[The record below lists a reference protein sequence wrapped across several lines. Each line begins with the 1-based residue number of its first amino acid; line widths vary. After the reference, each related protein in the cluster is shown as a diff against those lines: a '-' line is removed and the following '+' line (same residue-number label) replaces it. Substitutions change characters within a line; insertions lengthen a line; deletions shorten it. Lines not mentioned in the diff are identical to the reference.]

1 MASSAATRYAQ
12 AVFSLGKERG
22 TLDVWQSDLTDL
34 ATLTGDSRVSSY
46 LSNPSITADTK
57 LATLEASLPSTVQ
70 PELRNLAKLLVV
82 RNRTN
87 LIPQIREIFEDQVR
101 AERGITVAQVTTSEP
116 LTADEEA
123 LVREKLAAMT
133 GNTIEITATVDP
145 DIIGGIVVRIGD
157 QVIDG
162 SVRNKLEKMRSRL
175 LAGRQ

>member
-1 MASSAATRYAQ
+1 
-12 AVFSLGKERG
+12 
-22 TLDVWQSDLTDL
+22 VWQSDLTDL

-82 RNRTN
+82 RDRTN

-162 SVRNKLEKMRSRL
+162 SVRNKLERMRTRL
-175 LAGRQ
+175 VAGR

>member
-22 TLDVWQSDLTDL
+22 TLDVWQNDLTEL
-34 ATLTGDSRVSSY
+34 ATLTADSRVSSY
-46 LSNPSITADTK
+46 LKNPSITADTK

-82 RNRTN
+82 RDRTG

-101 AERGITVAQVTTSEP
+101 AERGISVAQVTTAEP

-123 LVREKLAAMT
+123 LVREKLESMT
-133 GNTIEITATVDP
+133 GNTIEITSTIDP
-145 DIIGGIVVRIGD
+145 DLIGGIVVRIGD

-162 SVRNKLEKMRSRL
+162 SVRNKLERMRTRL
-175 LAGRQ
+175 VAGR

>member
-1 MASSAATRYAQ
+1 LASSAATRYAQ

-34 ATLTGDSRVSSY
+34 ATITGDSRVSSY
-46 LSNPSITADTK
+46 LSNPSVTADTK

-82 RNRTN
+82 RGRTD
-87 LIPQIREIFEDQVR
+87 LIPQICEIFEDQVR
-101 AERGITVAQVTTSEP
+101 TERGITVAQVTTSEP
-116 LTADEEA
+116 LTADEEE
-123 LVREKLAAMT
+123 LVREKLAALT
-133 GNTIEITATVDP
+133 GNTIEITSTVDP

-162 SVRNKLEKMRSRL
+162 SVRNKLERMRTRL
-175 LAGRQ
+175 VAGR

>member
-34 ATLTGDSRVSSY
+34 ATLTGDSRVSTY

-82 RNRTN
+82 RDRTN

-116 LTADEEA
+116 LTAEEET

-162 SVRNKLEKMRSRL
+162 SVRNKLERMRTRL
-175 LAGRQ
+175 VAGR

>member
-1 MASSAATRYAQ
+1 
-12 AVFSLGKERG
+12 
-22 TLDVWQSDLTDL
+22 VWQNDLTEL

-82 RNRTN
+82 RDRTN

-101 AERGITVAQVTTSEP
+101 AERGISVAQVTTAEP

-123 LVREKLAAMT
+123 MVREQLAKMT
-133 GNTIEITATVDP
+133 GNTIEITSTIDP

-162 SVRNKLEKMRSRL
+162 SVRNKLERMRTRL
-175 LAGRQ
+175 VAGR

>member
-34 ATLTGDSRVSSY
+34 ATITGDSRVSSY

-101 AERGITVAQVTTSEP
+101 TERGITVAQVTTAEP

-123 LVREKLAAMT
+123 LVREKLTAMT
-133 GNTIEITATVDP
+133 GNTIEITSTVDP
-145 DIIGGIVVRIGD
+145 DLIGGIVVRIGD

-162 SVRNKLEKMRSRL
+162 SVRNKLERMRMRL
-175 LAGRQ
+175 VAGR

>member
-34 ATLTGDSRVSSY
+34 ATLTGDSRVSTY

-57 LATLEASLPSTVQ
+57 LATLEATLPSTVQ

-82 RNRTN
+82 RGRTN

-116 LTADEEA
+116 LTAEEEA

-162 SVRNKLEKMRSRL
+162 SVRNKLERMRTRL
-175 LAGRQ
+175 VAGR

>member
-34 ATLTGDSRVSSY
+34 ATITGDSRVSNY

-57 LATLEASLPSTVQ
+57 LATLEATLPSTVQ

-82 RNRTN
+82 RDRTN

-116 LTADEEA
+116 LTAEEEA

-133 GNTIEITATVDP
+133 GNTIEITSTVDP
-145 DIIGGIVVRIGD
+145 DIIGGMGVGIGD

-162 SVRNKLEKMRSRL
+162 SGRNKLERMRTRL
-175 LAGRQ
+175 VAGR

>member
-22 TLDVWQSDLTDL
+22 TLDVWQNDLTEL
-34 ATLTGDSRVSSY
+34 ATLTADTRVSSY
-46 LSNPSITADTK
+46 LKNPSITADTK

-82 RNRTN
+82 RDRTG

-101 AERGITVAQVTTSEP
+101 AERGISVAQVTTAEP

-123 LVREKLAAMT
+123 LVREKLESMT
-133 GNTIEITATVDP
+133 GNTIEITSTIDP
-145 DIIGGIVVRIGD
+145 DLIGGIVVRIGD

-162 SVRNKLEKMRSRL
+162 SVRNKLERMRTRL
-175 LAGRQ
+175 VAGR

>member
-57 LATLEASLPSTVQ
+57 LATLEATLPSTVQ

-82 RNRTN
+82 RGRTN

-116 LTADEEA
+116 LTAEEES

-162 SVRNKLEKMRSRL
+162 SVRNKLERMRTRL
-175 LAGRQ
+175 VAGR

>member
-34 ATLTGDSRVSSY
+34 ATITGDSRVSTY

-82 RNRTN
+82 RDRTN

-116 LTADEEA
+116 LTAEEEA

-133 GNTIEITATVDP
+133 GNTIEITSTVDP

-162 SVRNKLEKMRSRL
+162 SVRNKLERMRTRL
-175 LAGRQ
+175 VAGR

>member
-1 MASSAATRYAQ
+1 LASSAATRYAQ

-46 LSNPSITADTK
+46 LKNPSITADTK

-82 RNRTN
+82 RDRTD

-101 AERGITVAQVTTSEP
+101 AERGITVAQVTTAEP

-123 LVREKLAAMT
+123 LVREKLASMT
-133 GNTIEITATVDP
+133 GNTIEITSTIDP
-145 DIIGGIVVRIGD
+145 DLIGGIVVRIGD

-162 SVRNKLEKMRSRL
+162 SVRNKLERMRTRL
-175 LAGRQ
+175 VAGR

>member
-34 ATLTGDSRVSSY
+34 ATLTGDSRVSTY

-57 LATLEASLPSTVQ
+57 LATLEATLPSTVQ

-82 RNRTN
+82 RGRTN

-116 LTADEEA
+116 LTAEEES

-162 SVRNKLEKMRSRL
+162 SVRNKLERMRTRL
-175 LAGRQ
+175 VAGR

>member
-34 ATLTGDSRVSSY
+34 ATLTGESRVSSY

-82 RNRTN
+82 RNRTS

-116 LTADEEA
+116 LTAEEEA
-123 LVREKLAAMT
+123 MVREKLATMT
-133 GNTIEITATVDP
+133 GNTIEITSTVDP

-162 SVRNKLEKMRSRL
+162 SVRNKLERMRTRL
-175 LAGRQ
+175 VAGR

>member
-133 GNTIEITATVDP
+133 GNTIEITSTVDP

-162 SVRNKLEKMRSRL
+162 SVRNKLERMRTRL
-175 LAGRQ
+175 VAGR

>member
-82 RNRTN
+82 RDRTN

-116 LTADEEA
+116 LTAEEEA

-133 GNTIEITATVDP
+133 GNTIEITSTVDP

-162 SVRNKLEKMRSRL
+162 SVRNKLERMRTRL
-175 LAGRQ
+175 VAGR

>member
-1 MASSAATRYAQ
+1 LASSAATRYAQ

-82 RNRTN
+82 RDRTN

-116 LTADEEA
+116 LTAEEET

-162 SVRNKLEKMRSRL
+162 SVRNKLERMRTRL
-175 LAGRQ
+175 VAGR

>member
-1 MASSAATRYAQ
+1 LASSAATRYAQ

-82 RNRTN
+82 RGRTN

-162 SVRNKLEKMRSRL
+162 SVRNKLERMRTRL
-175 LAGRQ
+175 VAGR

>member
-1 MASSAATRYAQ
+1 
-12 AVFSLGKERG
+12 
-22 TLDVWQSDLTDL
+22 VWQNDLTEL

-82 RNRTN
+82 RDRTN
-87 LIPQIREIFEDQVR
+87 LIPQIREIFDDQVR
-101 AERGITVAQVTTSEP
+101 AERGISVAQVTTAEP

-123 LVREKLAAMT
+123 MVREQLAKMT
-133 GNTIEITATVDP
+133 GNTIEITSTIDP

-162 SVRNKLEKMRSRL
+162 SVRNKLERMRTRL
-175 LAGRQ
+175 VAGR

>member
-1 MASSAATRYAQ
+1 
-12 AVFSLGKERG
+12 
-22 TLDVWQSDLTDL
+22 VWQSDLTDL
-34 ATLTGDSRVSSY
+34 ATLTGDARVSTY

-82 RNRTN
+82 RDRTN

-162 SVRNKLEKMRSRL
+162 SVRNKLERMRTRL
-175 LAGRQ
+175 VAGR

>member
-22 TLDVWQSDLTDL
+22 TLDVWQSDLTNL
-34 ATLTGDSRVSSY
+34 ATLTGDSRVSTY

-82 RNRTN
+82 RGRTN

-116 LTADEEA
+116 LTAEEEA

-162 SVRNKLEKMRSRL
+162 SVRNKLERMRTRL
-175 LAGRQ
+175 VAGR

>member
-1 MASSAATRYAQ
+1 
-12 AVFSLGKERG
+12 
-22 TLDVWQSDLTDL
+22 VWQSDLTDL

-82 RNRTN
+82 RGRTN

-101 AERGITVAQVTTSEP
+101 AERGISVAQVTTAEP

-123 LVREKLAAMT
+123 MVREQLAKMT
-133 GNTIEITATVDP
+133 GNTIEITSTIDP

-162 SVRNKLEKMRSRL
+162 SVRNKLERMRTRL
-175 LAGRQ
+175 VAGR

>member
-1 MASSAATRYAQ
+1 LASSAATRYAQ

-34 ATLTGDSRVSSY
+34 ATITGDSRVSSY

-101 AERGITVAQVTTSEP
+101 TERGITVAQVTTAEP

-123 LVREKLAAMT
+123 LVREKLTAMT
-133 GNTIEITATVDP
+133 GNTIEITSTVDP
-145 DIIGGIVVRIGD
+145 DLIGGIVVRIGD

-162 SVRNKLEKMRSRL
+162 SVRNKLERMRTRL
-175 LAGRQ
+175 VAGR

>member
-22 TLDVWQSDLTDL
+22 TLDVWQNDLTEL
-34 ATLTGDSRVSSY
+34 ATLTGDTRVSSY

-101 AERGITVAQVTTSEP
+101 TERGITVAQVTTAEP
-116 LTADEEA
+116 LTAEEEA
-123 LVREKLAAMT
+123 LVREKLTAMT
-133 GNTIEITATVDP
+133 GNTIEITSTVDP
-145 DIIGGIVVRIGD
+145 DLIGGIVVRIGD

-162 SVRNKLEKMRSRL
+162 SVRNKLERMRTRL
-175 LAGRQ
+175 VAGR

>member
-34 ATLTGDSRVSSY
+34 ATLTDDSRVSSY
-46 LSNPSITADTK
+46 LSNPTITADTK

-82 RNRTN
+82 RDRTN

-116 LTADEEA
+116 LTAEEEA

-133 GNTIEITATVDP
+133 GNTIEITATIDP

-162 SVRNKLEKMRSRL
+162 SVRNKLERMRTRL
-175 LAGRQ
+175 VAGR

>member
-22 TLDVWQSDLTDL
+22 TLDVWQNDLNEL

-82 RNRTN
+82 RGRTN

-101 AERGITVAQVTTSEP
+101 AERGITVAQVTTAEP

-123 LVREKLAAMT
+123 LVREKLASIT
-133 GNTIEITATVDP
+133 GNTIEITSTIDP

-162 SVRNKLEKMRSRL
+162 SVRNKLERMRTRL
-175 LAGRQ
+175 VAGR

>member
-82 RNRTN
+82 RDRTN

-116 LTADEEA
+116 LTAEEEA

-133 GNTIEITATVDP
+133 GNTIEITATIDP

-162 SVRNKLEKMRSRL
+162 SVRNKLERMRTRL
-175 LAGRQ
+175 VAGR

>member
-1 MASSAATRYAQ
+1 LASSAATRYAQ

-22 TLDVWQSDLTDL
+22 TLDVWQNDLTEL

-82 RNRTN
+82 RGRTN

-101 AERGITVAQVTTSEP
+101 AERGITVAQVTTAEP

-123 LVREKLAAMT
+123 LVREKLASMT
-133 GNTIEITATVDP
+133 GNTIERRSV
-145 DIIGGIVVRIGD
+145 
-157 QVIDG
+157 QVFE
-162 SVRNKLEKMRSRL
+162 S
-175 LAGRQ
+175 

>member
-1 MASSAATRYAQ
+1 
-12 AVFSLGKERG
+12 
-22 TLDVWQSDLTDL
+22 VWQSDLTDL

-162 SVRNKLEKMRSRL
+162 SVRNKLERMRTRL
-175 LAGRQ
+175 VAGR

>member
-1 MASSAATRYAQ
+1 LASSAATRYAQ

-22 TLDVWQSDLTDL
+22 TLDVWQNDLTEL

-70 PELRNLAKLLVV
+70 PELRNLARLLVV
-82 RNRTN
+82 RDRTN
-87 LIPQIREIFEDQVR
+87 LIPQIREIFDDQVR
-101 AERGITVAQVTTSEP
+101 AERGISVAQVTTAEP

-123 LVREKLAAMT
+123 MVREQLAKMT
-133 GNTIEITATVDP
+133 GNTIEITSTIDP

-162 SVRNKLEKMRSRL
+162 SVRNKLERMRTRL
-175 LAGRQ
+175 VAGR

>member
-34 ATLTGDSRVSSY
+34 ATITGDSRVSTY

-82 RNRTN
+82 RGRTN
-87 LIPQIREIFEDQVR
+87 LIPQIREIFDDQVR

-116 LTADEEA
+116 LTAEEEA

-162 SVRNKLEKMRSRL
+162 SVRNKLERMRTRL
-175 LAGRQ
+175 VAGR

>member
-1 MASSAATRYAQ
+1 LASSAATRYAQ

-22 TLDVWQSDLTDL
+22 TLDVWQNDLTEL
-34 ATLTGDSRVSSY
+34 ATLTGDTRVSSY

-57 LATLEASLPSTVQ
+57 LATLDASLPSTVQ

-101 AERGITVAQVTTSEP
+101 AERGITVAQVTTAEP
-116 LTADEEA
+116 LTTDEEA
-123 LVREKLAAMT
+123 LVREKLTALT
-133 GNTIEITATVDP
+133 GNTIEITSTVDP
-145 DIIGGIVVRIGD
+145 DLIGGIVVRIGD

-162 SVRNKLEKMRSRL
+162 SVRNKLERMRTRL
-175 LAGRQ
+175 VAGR

>member
-1 MASSAATRYAQ
+1 M
-12 AVFSLGKERG
+12 
-22 TLDVWQSDLTDL
+22 WQSDLTDL
-34 ATLTGDSRVSSY
+34 ATLTGDSSVSSY

-82 RNRTN
+82 RDRTG

-101 AERGITVAQVTTSEP
+101 TERGITVAQVTTAEP

-133 GNTIEITATVDP
+133 GNTIEITSTVDP

-162 SVRNKLEKMRSRL
+162 SVRNKLERMRTRL
-175 LAGRQ
+175 VAGR

>member
-12 AVFSLGKERG
+12 ALFSLGKERG

-34 ATLTGDSRVSSY
+34 ATLTGDTRISSY

-82 RNRTN
+82 RGRTD

-101 AERGITVAQVTTSEP
+101 TERGITVAQVTTAEP

-123 LVREKLAAMT
+123 LVREKLTAMT
-133 GNTIEITATVDP
+133 GNTIEITSTIDP
-145 DIIGGIVVRIGD
+145 DLIGGIVVRIGD

-162 SVRNKLEKMRSRL
+162 SVRNKLERMRTRL
-175 LAGRQ
+175 VAGR

>member
-1 MASSAATRYAQ
+1 LASSAATRYAQ

-34 ATLTGDSRVSSY
+34 ATITGDSRVSSY
-46 LSNPSITADTK
+46 LSNPSVTADTK

-82 RNRTN
+82 RGRTD

-101 AERGITVAQVTTSEP
+101 TERGITVAQVTTSEP
-116 LTADEEA
+116 LTADEEE
-123 LVREKLAAMT
+123 LVREKLAALT
-133 GNTIEITATVDP
+133 GNTIEITSTVDP

-162 SVRNKLEKMRSRL
+162 SVRNKLERMRTRL
-175 LAGRQ
+175 VAGR

>member
-82 RNRTN
+82 RDRTN
-87 LIPQIREIFEDQVR
+87 LIPQIREIFENQVR
-101 AERGITVAQVTTSEP
+101 AERGITVAKVTTSEP
-116 LTADEEA
+116 LTAEEET

-162 SVRNKLEKMRSRL
+162 SVRNKLERMRTRL
-175 LAGRQ
+175 VAGR

>member
-1 MASSAATRYAQ
+1 LASSAATRYAQ

-82 RNRTN
+82 RNRTS

-116 LTADEEA
+116 LTAEEEA
-123 LVREKLAAMT
+123 MVREKLATMT
-133 GNTIEITATVDP
+133 GNTIEITSTVDP

-162 SVRNKLEKMRSRL
+162 SVRNKLERMRTRL
-175 LAGRQ
+175 VAGR

>member
-34 ATLTGDSRVSSY
+34 ATLTGDSRVSTY

-57 LATLEASLPSTVQ
+57 LATLEATLPSTVQ

-82 RNRTN
+82 RGRTN

-116 LTADEEA
+116 LTAEEAA

-162 SVRNKLEKMRSRL
+162 SVRNKLERMRTRL
-175 LAGRQ
+175 VAGR